1 MPQGSILLMAFH
13 RNRQGIF
20 APMRLSHLSAL
31 PVFALVAALPAAS
44 PTLAQS
50 ANPQAQ
56 LTQVDKRVGVL
67 ESQMR
72 AVQRQV
78 FPGGD
83 KRFFEPEIGP
93 APVAEQPLPG
103 TPATPALVDL
113 SQRVTSLETQ
123 QRALT
128 GQIEQL
134 QHQMRQMEAA
144 MQKLRGDAE
153 FRLDALEG
161 KSPGS
166 GPAAVAAAPGAS
178 TALVAPPLSAEPAP
192 RPAQTAAQTAVQ
204 VTPATKTPVP
214 TPPPASAADA
224 AEARYREGYALYT
237 SGDYPGASKALTA
250 FVSANPKHA
259 RASNAQFWV
268 GRSLLAQGRTA
279 DAAKAFLAGYQ
290 QFPRGER
297 AHNSLLW
304 LGKSL
309 IELKQPAA
317 ACQALDQLKTAYPD
331 RLTGQIAADTSA
343 ARAQAKCGS

>member
-1 MPQGSILLMAFH
+1 MRSLP
-13 RNRQGIF
+13 
-20 APMRLSHLSAL
+20 APSAAIAAL
-31 PVFALVAALPAAS
+31 LVATPA
-44 PTLAQS
+44 LAQS

-56 LTQVDKRVGVL
+56 LTQVDKRVTVL

-93 APVAEQPLPG
+93 APATEQALPG
-103 TPATPALVDL
+103 TAATPALVDL
-113 SQRVTSLETQ
+113 TQRVTALETQ
-123 QRALT
+123 QRAMT

-134 QHQMRQMEAA
+134 QHQMRQLEGA
-144 MQKLRGDAE
+144 MQKLRGDSE

-161 KSPGS
+161 KAPAGA
-166 GPAAVAAAPGAS
+166 GTAAGLAAGAGTGAAAGAAVAPPPQATTPVKPPQTPQVQPTRPTLPATQPPAPQTTAPAAP
-178 TALVAPPLSAEPAP
+178 T
-192 RPAQTAAQTAVQ
+192 
-204 VTPATKTPVP
+204 TPAATT
-214 TPPPASAADA
+214 DA
-224 AEARYREGYALYT
+224 VEARYREGYALYT
-237 SGDYPGASKALTA
+237 SGDYAAASKALTA
-250 FVSANPKHA
+250 FVAANPKHA
-259 RASNAQFWV
+259 RASNAQFWA
-268 GRSLLAQGRTA
+268 GRSMLAQGRTA

-331 RLTGQIAADTSA
+331 RLTGQFAADTSA
-343 ARAQAKCGS
+343 ARAQAKCGG

>member
-1 MPQGSILLMAFH
+1 MRSASISF
-13 RNRQGIF
+13 
-20 APMRLSHLSAL
+20 LSL
-31 PVFALVAALPAAS
+31 AALLAS
-44 PTLAQS
+44 TPTLAQT

-56 LTQVDKRVGVL
+56 LNQVDKRVGVL

-72 AVQRQV
+72 SVQRQV

-93 APVAEQPLPG
+93 APVAEQPMPG

-113 SQRVTSLETQ
+113 SQRVTALETQ

-128 GQIEQL
+128 GQIEQM
-134 QHQMRQMEAA
+134 QHQMRQLEAA
-144 MQKLRGDAE
+144 MLKQRGDAE

-161 KSPGS
+161 KSPAT
-166 GPAAVAAAPGAS
+166 PTTDATLPPV
-178 TALVAPPLSAEPAP
+178 VAPAAP
-192 RPAQTAAQTAVQ
+192 RPTTPQVQPPRATA
-204 VTPATKTPVP
+204 PAPQP
-214 TPPPASAADA
+214 GAALPAATGTDAAAAADP
-224 AEARYREGYALYT
+224 AEARYRAGYALYT
-237 SGDYPGASKALTA
+237 SGDYPGAYKALSA
-250 FVSANPKHA
+250 FVGANPKHA
-259 RASNAQFWV
+259 RASNAQFWA
-268 GRSLLAQGRTA
+268 GRSLLAEGRTA

-309 IELKQPAA
+309 LELKQPAA

-331 RLTGQIAADTSA
+331 RLTGQFAADTAA
-343 ARAQAKCGS
+343 ARAQAKCAG

>member
-1 MPQGSILLMAFH
+1 
-13 RNRQGIF
+13 
-20 APMRLSHLSAL
+20 MRLSYLTAL
-31 PVFALVAALPAAS
+31 PVFAAVAALPAAS
-44 PTLAQS
+44 PALAQS

-93 APVAEQPLPG
+93 APVTEQPLPG

-134 QHQMRQMEAA
+134 QHQMRQMETAL
-144 MQKLRGDAE
+144 QKLRGDAE
-153 FRLDALEG
+153 FRLDTLEG
-161 KSPGS
+161 KSPGGVAGAAS
-166 GPAAVAAAPGAS
+166 VADAPGVGAALATPPQVRPPVSVEPTPRPAVAA
-178 TALVAPPLSAEPAP
+178 PAP
-192 RPAQTAAQTAVQ
+192 A
-204 VTPATKTPVP
+204 TPA
-214 TPPPASAADA
+214 PPPASAADA

-237 SGDYPGASKALTA
+237 SGDYPGASKALAA
-250 FVSANPKHA
+250 FVAANPKHA

-268 GRSLLAQGRTA
+268 GRSLLAQGKTA

>member
-1 MPQGSILLMAFH
+1 
-13 RNRQGIF
+13 
-20 APMRLSHLSAL
+20 MRRSTTTSLAVL
-31 PVFALVAALPAAS
+31 ALVATPAVVA
-44 PTLAQS
+44 PAVAQS

-56 LTQVDKRVGVL
+56 LTQVDKRVSVL

-93 APVAEQPLPG
+93 APVAEAPLPG
-103 TPATPALVDL
+103 TAATPALVDL
-113 SQRVTSLETQ
+113 TQRVTALETQ

-128 GQIEQL
+128 GQVEQM
-134 QHQMRQMEAA
+134 QYQMRQLESALH
-144 MQKLRGDAE
+144 KLKGDSE

-161 KSPGS
+161 KSPAGVPTTTTEAGAPAVVAATPPRPGATAPAS
-166 GPAAVAAAPGAS
+166 PRPTTPAASAATASSAAAP
-178 TALVAPPLSAEPAP
+178 
-192 RPAQTAAQTAVQ
+192 AAT
-204 VTPATKTPVP
+204 TPAAATP
-214 TPPPASAADA
+214 ADA

-237 SGDYPGASKALTA
+237 GGDFAGAHKALSS
-250 FVSANPKHA
+250 FVAANPKHA
-259 RASNAQFWV
+259 RASNAQFWA
-268 GRSLLAQGRTA
+268 GRALLSQGKTA

-331 RLTGQIAADTSA
+331 RLTGQFAADNA
-343 ARAQAKCGS
+343 ATRAQAKCGS

>member
-1 MPQGSILLMAFH
+1 
-13 RNRQGIF
+13 
-20 APMRLSHLSAL
+20 MRCSPATS
-31 PVFALVAALPAAS
+31 AALAALLITT
-44 PTLAQS
+44 PVAAQS

-56 LTQVDKRVGVL
+56 VAQVDKRVSVL

-93 APVAEQPLPG
+93 APTTEQALPG
-103 TPATPALVDL
+103 TAATPALVDL
-113 SQRVTSLETQ
+113 TQRVTALETQ
-123 QRALT
+123 QRAMT

-134 QHQMRQMEAA
+134 QHQMRQLETA

-161 KSPGS
+161 KT
-166 GPAAVAAAPGAS
+166 PAAAA
-178 TALVAPPLSAEPAP
+178 TAGETVTPPAVAPAAP
-192 RPAQTAAQTAVQ
+192 RPAAPQTQPPGTSAAQS
-204 VTPATKTPVP
+204 TPPK
-214 TPPPASAADA
+214 TPPPATTAPAPGAAAPAPATADA

-237 SGDYPGASKALTA
+237 AGDYAAASKALTA
-250 FVSANPKHA
+250 FVAANPKHA
-259 RASNAQFWV
+259 RASNAQFWA
-268 GRSLLAQGRTA
+268 GRSMLAQGKTA

-309 IELKQPAA
+309 IDLKQPAA

-331 RLTGQIAADTSA
+331 RLTGQFAADTSA
-343 ARAQAKCGS
+343 ARAQAKCAG

>member
-1 MPQGSILLMAFH
+1 MRRSTTASLAVLALLA
-13 RNRQGIF
+13 
-20 APMRLSHLSAL
+20 AP
-31 PVFALVAALPAAS
+31 VAAQ
-44 PTLAQS
+44 T

-56 LTQVDKRVGVL
+56 MGQVDKRVTVL

-83 KRFFEPEIGP
+83 KRFFEPEIAP
-93 APVAEQPLPG
+93 APAPEQALPG

-113 SQRVTSLETQ
+113 TQRVTALETQ

-128 GQIEQL
+128 GQIEQMQYQL
-134 QHQMRQMEAA
+134 RQMETAV
-144 MQKLRGDAE
+144 QKLRGDAE

-161 KSPGS
+161 K
-166 GPAAVAAAPGAS
+166 GPAGATTAAVEAPAPPTLAPVPAPRAAAPQTQPPRATPPAAAPQPGAA
-178 TALVAPPLSAEPAP
+178 TTPA
-192 RPAQTAAQTAVQ
+192 ATAA
-204 VTPATKTPVP
+204 
-214 TPPPASAADA
+214 TPPADA

-237 SGDYPGASKALTA
+237 AGDYAGAQKALTA
-250 FVSANPKHA
+250 FVAANPKHA
-259 RASNAQFWV
+259 RASNAQFWA
-268 GRSLLAQGRTA
+268 GRSLLAQGKTA
-279 DAAKAFLAGYQ
+279 DAAKAFLTGYQ

-317 ACQALDQLKTAYPD
+317 ACQALEQLTTAYPD
-331 RLTGQIAADTSA
+331 RLTGQFAADTSA
-343 ARAQAKCGS
+343 ARAQAKCGG